1 MELWK
6 RLEDWL
12 RKVVVQ
18 LVELGLVVSIGVEIG
33 TVVVVSRRMGHS
45 VVAVPVSGAL
55 FAVVVVEEQRRIG
68 SVMQQIVVVVAA
80 AVVVGVQLAFEWR
93 KDRQLMVQGDVGV
106 GMVRIEPV
114 VVAAA
119 AVVVVVERSG
129 VER

>member
-1 MELWK
+1 M
-6 RLEDWL
+6 
-12 RKVVVQ
+12 
-18 LVELGLVVSIGVEIG
+18 VVSIGVEIG
-33 TVVVVSRRMGHS
+33 TVVVVSLRMGHS

-80 AVVVGVQLAFEWR
+80 VVVVQLAFEWG